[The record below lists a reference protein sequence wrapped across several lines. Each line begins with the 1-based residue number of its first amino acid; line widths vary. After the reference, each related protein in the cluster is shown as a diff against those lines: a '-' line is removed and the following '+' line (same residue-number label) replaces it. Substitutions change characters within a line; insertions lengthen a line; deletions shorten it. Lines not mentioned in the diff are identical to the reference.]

1 MAERKYYFL
10 KLDGIPGESKDPDH
24 AGWIDVDSYY
34 VDTPRSGR
42 LSGVGPAK
50 ADFEAIF
57 FFASPVGRHSPLL
70 SHATNTGWSIKSG
83 VLEIVLGTGCTRSV
97 SLRVRFTD
105 LSISMYRTMESDPPR
120 DDFSLSFAEIRYESG
135 TPPPA
140 AQTVRTVS
148 RQPIWPAAT
157 QRALKR

>member
-10 KLDGIPGESKDPDH
+10 KLDGIPGDSNDPDH
-24 AGWIDVDSYY
+24 VGWIDVDSYH

-42 LSGVGPAK
+42 LGRLSGVGSAK

-83 VLEIVLGTGCTRSV
+83 VLEIVLGTGCTRSG
-97 SLRVRFTD
+97 SLPVMPT
-105 LSISMYRTMESDPPR
+105 SGPPR
-120 DDFSLSFAEIRYESG
+120 STSCGRRKM
-135 TPPPA
+135 PRWRPA
-140 AQTVRTVS
+140 AS
-148 RQPIWPAAT
+148 RSG
-157 QRALKR
+157 